1 MQPVHWRDFIPAT
14 VGKWKLFAH
23 THWCRQTDRVTVLS
37 AFVKSIFFKR
47 ESKSVCIWKSSI
59 KPSRLSFIF
68 KTLHSLIPDF
78 FRTINYKV
86 QLFWLNPYRR
96 SPKTWMKCRFYRVR
110 KSGMSV
116 LGIFRSWCHT
126 STQLQRR
133 HCLVIKS
140 NVHSFCDK
148 KNCCLCARTKAAV
161 VPHCC
166 NRTCF

>member
-23 THWCRQTDRVTVLS
+23 THWSRQTDRVTVLS

-110 KSGMSV
+110 KSETVSV
-116 LGIFRSWCHT
+116 YAAQFQVKVFLEFLDLGVIY
-126 STQLQRR
+126 QLNYSADI
-133 HCLVIKS
+133 V
-140 NVHSFCDK
+140 
-148 KNCCLCARTKAAV
+148 
-161 VPHCC
+161 
-166 NRTCF
+166 

>member
-110 KSGMSV
+110 KSETVSV
-116 LGIFRSWCHT
+116 YAAQFQVKVFLEFLDLGVIH
-126 STQLQRR
+126 QLNYSADI
-133 HCLVIKS
+133 V
-140 NVHSFCDK
+140 
-148 KNCCLCARTKAAV
+148 
-161 VPHCC
+161 
-166 NRTCF
+166 